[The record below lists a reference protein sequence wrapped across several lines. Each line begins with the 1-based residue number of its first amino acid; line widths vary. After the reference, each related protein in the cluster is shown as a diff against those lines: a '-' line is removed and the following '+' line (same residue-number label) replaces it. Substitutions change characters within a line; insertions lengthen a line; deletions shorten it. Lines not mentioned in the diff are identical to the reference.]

1 MSIRQSASAL
11 LFLLVWPMTKTAAS
25 GFDVKTLA
33 QLGYNADIAAF
44 FNTARFLPGVHRVML
59 EVNAAQRYQE
69 EVRFDSEGEL
79 CLDER
84 LAQTLRLRVASPPGR
99 CERLETYWPQ
109 AVVRVFPGAFRVEI
123 TLPEV
128 AFDPDKLRT
137 EQSGGHALLLNYDL
151 YANRR
156 QGRYGNQQTLQAM
169 LEPGINLS
177 NWVLRN
183 RSSYSN
189 DENGSRLEV
198 YETSASKDFPGWGAF
213 VQLGEF
219 SAGGVLSGNVPL
231 SGGQLASVDIGGH
244 NAALTVPLQGSVVNP
259 ATLEVKQHGQLIFR
273 TLLPAGPFSL
283 SELGPVMAGVE
294 AEVTVIETD
303 GRRQRFTVTPDAG
316 DPAGRAG
323 GYRLAAGRYRPYGA
337 GREGASPPALLL
349 GEQAFRLGRG
359 QITAGGLLAR
369 TYQRLGWQGSVS
381 DDAGNWLSGGAT
393 FTRGRQSGVQLE
405 AQGQVAL
412 GPHLALSLSSQYR
425 TEGFRDAD
433 EGLNPPAEAEGA
445 ARQRYNGG
453 AALSWRTLSAGALTY
468 SLSHERY
475 YRDSRRSWT
484 HALAYGVSLGRATL
498 SVNLQ
503 SSAYDRAAVYAGLSL
518 PWGAG
523 SVSSRLQSRRNNQQT
538 LGGSWQG
545 PVSERLNGYLDV
557 TRDADGEYQGTGNLS
572 GETAYTRLAL
582 GASHSGQGSSSLS
595 LASSG
600 GLGVANGIWVT
611 SPQRIGDTFAV
622 MRVAGQSGVRVSGG
636 GSGMTDF
643 AGDALLPML
652 MPYMPLRAQV
662 DTLSLPLNLRL
673 DSTEAAFE
681 LARGTVA
688 ERRFRVT
695 EVRQLLL
702 TLRDESG
709 ALLPT
714 GASVHDE
721 RGQLLGTL
729 IGEGNLMLV
738 NDDIGKA
745 LRVRRLNMNECVVSY
760 AVPAAF
766 DPSVLYEEGDGV
778 CRAAGGSSDNG

>member
-1 MSIRQSASAL
+1 MSIRQRASAL
-11 LFLLVWPMTKTAAS
+11 LFLLVWPMTKTAAA

-33 QLGYNADIAAF
+33 QLGYNADIAEF
-44 FNTARFLPGVHRVML
+44 FNTARFLPGVHRVTL

-69 EVRFDSEGEL
+69 EVRFDSQGAL

-84 LAQTLRLRVASPPGR
+84 LAQTLRLRVTPPPGA
-99 CERLETYWPQ
+99 CERFDSHWPQ
-109 AVVRVFPGAFRVEI
+109 AVVQVFPGAFRVEI
-123 TLPEV
+123 TLPEA
-128 AFDPDKLRT
+128 AFDADKLRS
-137 EQSGGHALLLNYDL
+137 EQSGGHAVLLNYDL

-169 LEPGINLS
+169 LEPGVNLR

-189 DENGSRLEV
+189 DESGSRLEV
-198 YETSASKDFPGWGAF
+198 YETSASKDFPAWGAE

-219 SAGGVLSGNVPL
+219 SAGGALSGNVPL
-231 SGGQLASVDIGGH
+231 SGGQLVSLAAGAPD
-244 NAALTVPLQGSVVNP
+244 AALTVPLQGSVASP
-259 ATLEVKQHGQLIFR
+259 ATLEVKQRGQVMYR

-294 AEVTVIETD
+294 AEVTLTETD

-316 DPAGRAG
+316 GPAGRAG

-393 FTRGRQSGVQLE
+393 FTRGWQPGVQLE

-412 GPHLALSLSSQYR
+412 GPHLALALSSQYR

-523 SVSSRLQSRRNNQQT
+523 SVSSRLQSRRNNQLT

-557 TRDADGEYQGTGNLS
+557 TRDADGEYQGAGNLS
-572 GETAYTRLAL
+572 GETAYTRLLL

-600 GLGVANGIWVT
+600 GLGAANGTWVT

-652 MPYMPLRAQV
+652 MPYIPLRAQV

-778 CRAAGGSSDNG
+778 CRAADGSSDNG

>member
-1 MSIRQSASAL
+1 MSIRQRASAL

-33 QLGYNADIAAF
+33 QLGYNADIAEF
-44 FNTARFLPGVHRVML
+44 FNTARFLPGVHRVTL

-69 EVRFDSEGEL
+69 DVRFGAEGEL

-84 LAQTLRLRVASPPGR
+84 LAQTLRLRVTPPPGA
-99 CERLETYWPQ
+99 CERIETHWPQ
-109 AVVRVFPGAFRVEI
+109 AEVRVFPGAFRVEI
-123 TLPEV
+123 TLPEA
-128 AFDPDKLRT
+128 AFDADKLRT
-137 EQSGGHALLLNYDL
+137 EQQGGHALLLNYDL

-183 RSSYSN
+183 RSNYSN
-189 DENGSRLEV
+189 DPSGSRLEV
-198 YETSASKDFPGWGAF
+198 YETSASKDFPGWGAV

-219 SAGGVLSGNVPL
+219 SAGGAVSGNVPFT
-231 SGGQLASVDIGGH
+231 GGQLASLDTGVRR
-244 NAALTVPLQGSVVNP
+244 AALTVPLQGSVASP
-259 ATLEVKQHGQLIFR
+259 ATLEVKQRGQLMYR
-273 TLLPAGPFSL
+273 TLLSAGPFSL
-283 SELGPVMAGVE
+283 SELGPVAAGVE
-294 AEVTVIETD
+294 AEVTLTETD
-303 GRRQRFTVTPDAG
+303 GRQQRFTVTPDVG
-316 DPAGRAG
+316 DPTDLTG

-337 GREGASPPALLL
+337 EREGAAPPALLL

-359 QITAGGLLAR
+359 QITAGGLLAHS
-369 TYQRLGWQGSVS
+369 YQRLGWQSSLG
-381 DDAGNWLSGGAT
+381 DDGGNWLSGGAT
-393 FTRGRQSGVQLE
+393 FTRGRQSGAQLE

-412 GPHLALSLSSQYR
+412 GRSLALSLSSQYR

-433 EGLNPPAEAEGA
+433 EGLNPPAEEEEAS
-445 ARQRYNGG
+445 RLRYSGG
-453 AALSWRTLSAGALTY
+453 LALSWRTLSAGALTY

-523 SVSSRLQSRRNNQQT
+523 SVSSRLQARRNNQLT

-557 TRDADGEYQGTGNLS
+557 TRDTDGDYQTAGSLS
-572 GETAYTRLAL
+572 GETAYTRLGV
-582 GASHSGQGSSSLS
+582 GASHGGQGSSSLS
-595 LASSG
+595 LSSSG
-600 GLGVANGIWVT
+600 GLGVANGTWVT

-622 MRVAGQSGVRVSGG
+622 MKVPAQSGVRVSGG
-636 GSGMTDF
+636 GSGITDF

-652 MPYMPLRAQV
+652 MPYLPLRAQV
-662 DTLSLPLNLRL
+662 ETLSLPLNLRL

-709 ALLPT
+709 VPLPT
-714 GASVHDE
+714 GASVHDAQ
-721 RGQLLGTL
+721 GQLLGTL

-760 AVPAAF
+760 AVPATF
-766 DPSVLYEEGDGV
+766 DPSVLYEEGDAV
-778 CRAAGGSSDNG
+778 CRVAGRADNE